1 MASMEGKIYPGFI
14 NVLRCEPQM
23 KCSESIMSAKS
34 MKMSRTWIVVLMVVA
49 LMVTTLGTYA
59 ALTFPRN
66 VVSFP
71 VSFTIGADVENREF
85 EVPALHEWVEVE
97 VVVSSG
103 TSLWTAKIL
112 MEDDVLWSHAAHQG
126 DQTAYKSGWIKL
138 PSGHYTFK
146 FVTAGLGSLD
156 AEIKVTS
163 KGGFW

>member
-1 MASMEGKIYPGFI
+1 METKSRKIS
-14 NVLRCEPQM
+14 
-23 KCSESIMSAKS
+23 K
-34 MKMSRTWIVVLMVVA
+34 TWIVVLIVA
-49 LMVTTLGTYA
+49 ALVVTTLGTYA
-59 ALTFPRN
+59 TLTFPRS

-71 VSFTIGADVENREF
+71 VSFTIGADVEHREF
-85 EVPALHEWVEVE
+85 DVPVLHEWVEVE

-112 MEDDVLWSHAAHQG
+112 VEDDVLWSHTAHQG
-126 DQTAYKSGWIKL
+126 DQTSYKSGWIKL

-146 FVTAGLGSLD
+146 FVTAGLGSLE